1 MNNLNGKIAL
11 VTGGNSGIGYAAAK
25 ALAAN
30 GAQVIITGRREAAVK
45 QAAEELGATG
55 LIADQGIVADID
67 KLSQDVKAQFGK
79 IDILFINAGVASFS
93 SIADATEEGFDD
105 MMDINFKGAY
115 FTLSRFIPLL
125 KEGASVIFLSSNVS
139 DMHSPNFS
147 VYCASKAALSSIM
160 KTAAAELAPLQIR
173 VNAVSPG
180 PTKTAIFEKTGLPED
195 VVAGM
200 HETLATKV
208 PLGRIIEPEEVA
220 GLVVYL
226 AGEQAASITGSEF
239 TIDGGFRLVNR

>member
-11 VTGGNSGIGYAAAK
+11 VTGGNSGIGHAAAK

-45 QAAEELGATG
+45 QAADELGTTG
-55 LIADQGIVADID
+55 LIADQGVVADIE

-93 SIADATEEGFDD
+93 SIADATEEGFDY

-125 KEGASVIFLSSNVS
+125 NEGASVIFLSSNVS

-160 KTAAAELAPLQIR
+160 KTAAAELAPQRIR

-180 PTKTAIFEKTGLPED
+180 PTKTPIFEKTGMAED
-195 VVAGM
+195 IVEGM
-200 HETLATKV
+200 HEALAAKV
-208 PLGRIIEPEEVA
+208 PLGRMIEPEEVA
-220 GLVVYL
+220 ELVVYL
-226 AGEQAASITGSEF
+226 ATEQAASITGAEF